1 MMLIYQRVHVYTD
14 KNLLFSRISKN
25 GFLFII
31 FFFFDLSNFL
41 FPNNHFQLFQR
52 ESVIEFLRVYI
63 IL

>member
-1 MMLIYQRVHVYTD
+1 MMLIDQRVHVYTD

-31 FFFFDLSNFL
+31 FFFDLSNFL
-41 FPNNHFQLFQR
+41 FPNNHFELFQR
-52 ESVIEFLRVYI
+52 EGVIEFLRVYI